1 MKQVIDASV
10 LVKAYI
16 PENGS
21 ERAIALLEGLEEGEV
36 ELFAPDLIYPECGN
50 LLWKKV
56 RRGELEAA
64 DAREIVEAI
73 LGLPLQIESGRTLL
87 SAALDIALA
96 SGATVYD
103 SLYVALAHAYGTR
116 MLTADRKL
124 VSALAVTP
132 FSENIEDASQGCS

>member
-1 MKQVIDASV
+1 MNLVVDASV

-21 ERAIALLEGLEEGEV
+21 DRASALLAAMERGEV
-36 ELFAPDLIYPECGN
+36 ELLAPDLIYAECGN
-50 LLWKKV
+50 ILWKKV

-64 DAREIVEAI
+64 DARDIAEAI
-73 LGLPLQIESGRTLL
+73 KDLPLQIESGRTLL
-87 SAALDIALA
+87 SAAFDIAVI

-103 SLYVALAHAYGTR
+103 ALYVALAHAYDTR

-124 VSALAVTP
+124 VSALANTP
-132 FSENIEDASQGCS
+132 FSEYIEGVGG